1 MHCWKHTETD
11 DEPTANDDHTNDEV
25 FVLIPE
31 DWHDVEMEQLN
42 PFNEDPTRDDDG
54 DNVDIERDL
63 GFLYLADAAGLSG
76 QLNQESVF
84 GRLPTIPRCNRA
96 GRGIF
101 VEGYLVGVEG
111 CTRQSKN
118 RSRTP

>member
-1 MHCWKHTETD
+1 M
-11 DEPTANDDHTNDEV
+11 

-54 DNVDIERDL
+54 DNADIERDL

-84 GRLPTIPRCNRA
+84 G
-96 GRGIF
+96 
-101 VEGYLVGVEG
+101 
-111 CTRQSKN
+111 
-118 RSRTP
+118 